1 MEGERERAFEQAVTF
16 SPSIRYRRS
25 PHSDDRRT
33 ECVCVCGVNNNGIMH
48 AFLHLQHFLF
58 AADAFFCI
66 TLLFFRFVQRHRRWR
81 CRFCIAALRAQN
93 TQNGRS
99 CQKRRKKNNNL
110 KMISNRLKQKEA
122 TALCCVLGSWALAVF
137 IQNKHLRRFSIQQDV
152 GRRRRC
158 WWRRNDY
165 SLFMKYSLSL
175 AQSPNWMCCTC
186 LRVQNSPENPS
197 IVCFFLS
204 LLMPRRRLPACRCI
218 HFTWISFVC
227 CAICFGAD
235 WIAPFWQ
242 RDGRMRALA
251 NPSNEDGKTTRYY

>member
-1 MEGERERAFEQAVTF
+1 MHFCTCSIFSSLLMPFFASHCFFFVSFNAIAVDVAASALPRCEHKIHKTAEAARREE
-16 SPSIRYRRS
+16 
-25 PHSDDRRT
+25 
-33 ECVCVCGVNNNGIMH
+33 
-48 AFLHLQHFLF
+48 
-58 AADAFFCI
+58 
-66 TLLFFRFVQRHRRWR
+66 
-81 CRFCIAALRAQN
+81 
-93 TQNGRS
+93 
-99 CQKRRKKNNNL
+99 KKNNNL